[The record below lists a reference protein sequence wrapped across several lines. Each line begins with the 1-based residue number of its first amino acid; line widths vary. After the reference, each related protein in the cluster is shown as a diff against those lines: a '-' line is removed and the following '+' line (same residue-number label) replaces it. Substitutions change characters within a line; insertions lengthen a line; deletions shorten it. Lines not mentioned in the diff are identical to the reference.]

1 MDVRRVNRVT
11 FSCSAAPPHCGGFAA
26 RSDRSDRGFRTHRRA
41 GTHSWEPCSLV
52 VDGLECV
59 FREVV
64 DD

>member
-1 MDVRRVNRVT
+1 MDVRRVNGVT
-11 FSCSAAPPHCGGFAA
+11 CRGAAVRLGIAA
-26 RSDRSDRGFRTHRRA
+26 TLRRA
-41 GTHSWEPCSLV
+41 TADRVFRPRQRTGTHSWEPCSLV